1 MKALEFHLMMS
12 CIVCRESER
21 GEDERNMRNEMKRE
35 EDDEMNK
42 KSVKS
47 IELQTTATI
56 KNTNYT
62 NKQASLAATT
72 WIW

>member
-62 NKQASLAATT
+62 N
-72 WIW
+72 